1 MSKFIPNS
9 FQVPNA
15 LVDEALEKISGN
27 AAKAYLLIV
36 RKTRGWQK
44 ETDAISLSQFEK
56 IGMSRKTILAA
67 IDELVSVGL
76 VSKTSGSKGVN
87 VFSLNDSDWCKNS
100 TGGEIPLVEK
110 LHHTGGE
117 IPPVTGGESPHTKDT
132 IKNTPK
138 KTPTAPAE
146 QGTPKPSDE
155 PKKPEPAKQ
164 PKRSKTGSVFDAQ
177 ALIDLGADPKHAED
191 WLVVRA
197 KKKTAN
203 TQTALENFISTAKR
217 LGLSLPEAVEYCA
230 CVGWAGLRGDYG
242 LDQSLV
248 AEIKRRHRPT
258 VPVIPPVTQAA
269 PDPNVQTVK
278 LRAMAAQWL
287 LDQQNSGVIPS

>member
-76 VSKTSGSKGVN
+76 VSKTSGPKGVN
-87 VFSLNDSDWCKNS
+87 VFSLNDADWCKNYTSEES
-100 TGGEIPLVEK
+100 TLVEN
-110 LHHTGGE
+110 LHQTSVKTT
-117 IPPVTGGESPHTKDT
+117 PVTGVKITHTKDT

-138 KTPTAPAE
+138 KTHT
-146 QGTPKPSDE
+146 
-155 PKKPEPAKQ
+155 
-164 PKRSKTGSVFDAQ
+164 
-177 ALIDLGADPKHAED
+177 
-191 WLVVRA
+191 A
-197 KKKTAN
+197 KKK
-203 TQTALENFISTAKR
+203 S
-217 LGLSLPEAVEYCA
+217 
-230 CVGWAGLRGDYG
+230 
-242 LDQSLV
+242 DQSELEARFEKFWSAYPRKV
-248 AEIKRRHRPT
+248 AKPKAKAAFLKHSPDDAMLEAMLNAITAASQRDDWARDDYRYCPHPT
-258 VPVIPPVTQAA
+258 TWLNQQRWTDEPVQAPSPTPAPVTA
-269 PDPNVQTVK
+269 PKPRTDIVSPERRAERVAM
-278 LRAMAAQWL
+278 LRAAMIGKW
-287 LDQQNSGVIPS
+287 VH